1 MSGILD
7 AMHAEPLESKST
19 SASEIL
25 HGHLRE
31 HPRADGSGIV
41 VVGTSAEPIHYPD
54 GDHDRCAELESD
66 SFWFSHRSSCLNALV
81 RRHRIKGAMLDVG
94 GGNGQVS
101 QNLDGNDLECWLI
114 EPSMDGCRNAA
125 ARGLP
130 RVVQSTLEELALP
143 DDCVDAIGL
152 FDVIEHVENPAT
164 LLSEARRV
172 IRPGGHLL
180 VTVPAIRWL
189 WSEHDRRAGHFR
201 RYTSLELHRALEDAG
216 LDTVDQGF
224 LFGPLVLPVLLGRA
238 VPNRLGLARH
248 IDRARLQRH
257 HASGP
262 GLTGR
267 VLDRALQRELRRVES
282 GLWSRFGTTLAAV
295 AAKM

>member
-1 MSGILD
+1 
-7 AMHAEPLESKST
+7 
-19 SASEIL
+19 
-25 HGHLRE
+25 
-31 HPRADGSGIV
+31 
-41 VVGTSAEPIHYPD
+41 
-54 GDHDRCAELESD
+54 
-66 SFWFSHRSSCLNALV
+66 
-81 RRHRIKGAMLDVG
+81 MLDVG

-130 RVVQSTLEELALP
+130 RVVQSTLQELALP

-282 GLWSRFGTTLAAV
+282 GLWSRSGTTLAAV